1 MPRAT
6 IRAMSDTSYLKDES
20 SQLSEMFSGRSKNNP
35 KKLLR
40 LIIGLEISYGLFG
53 LK

>member
-6 IRAMSDTSYLKDES
+6 IREMSDTSYLKDEL

-35 KKLLR
+35 KKLLG
-40 LIIGLEISYGLFG
+40 LIIGLEISYGLFE